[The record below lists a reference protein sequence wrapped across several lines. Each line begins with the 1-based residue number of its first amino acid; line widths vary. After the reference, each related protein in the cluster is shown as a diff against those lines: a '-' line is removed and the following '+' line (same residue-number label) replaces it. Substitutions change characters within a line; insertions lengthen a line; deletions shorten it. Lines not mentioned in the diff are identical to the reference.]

1 MQIVMIHGQNH
12 RGSTYHIG
20 KMVADA
26 LGGTVTEF
34 FLPRD
39 FGSFCVGCN
48 NCFMKDESTNASE
61 FVEKLHNSRHVPAGT

>member
-34 FLPRD
+34 FLPRVLRWMQQLLYERRKPMSAPCKAETD
-39 FGSFCVGCN
+39 HRCHG
-48 NCFMKDESTNASE
+48 
-61 FVEKLHNSRHVPAGT
+61 

>member
-12 RGSTYHIG
+12 RGSTYRIG

-34 FLPRD
+34 CHGILAR
-39 FGSFCVGCN
+39 
-48 NCFMKDESTNASE
+48 
-61 FVEKLHNSRHVPAGT
+61 FVLDATTAL

>member
-26 LGGTVTEF
+26 LGGTVTV
-34 FLPRD
+34 
-39 FGSFCVGCN
+39 S
-48 NCFMKDESTNASE
+48 KYNAGGYGYYVCICHGILAR
-61 FVEKLHNSRHVPAGT
+61 FALDATTAL

>member
-12 RGSTYHIG
+12 RGSTYRIG

-39 FGSFCVGCN
+39 FC
-48 NCFMKDESTNASE
+48 
-61 FVEKLHNSRHVPAGT
+61 

>member
-39 FGSFCVGCN
+39 LARFAL
-48 NCFMKDESTNASE
+48 DATTA
-61 FVEKLHNSRHVPAGT
+61 L

>member
-39 FGSFCVGCN
+39 FGSCCRW
-48 NCFMKDESTNASE
+48 MHDLT
-61 FVEKLHNSRHVPAGT
+61 